1 VRLLF
6 VSHYNY
12 YRNFETLI
20 RALPIIKHK
29 ISDLQGKKVSLALT
43 TDIRRGAVYGGYDAT
58 AASDLIDELG
68 VRDDIAM
75 LGSVDYAKLHHVYRA
90 CDLFISPSYAESF
103 GHAPL
108 EAMASGAPVVV
119 SNLDV
124 HREICGDAALYF
136 DTFNE
141 KDLAEKCVAVLS
153 NHDLRAELIERGLE
167 RSKRFSWD
175 AHVDRL
181 IELIERCSA
190 LSPHKDG

>member
-1 VRLLF
+1 
-6 VSHYNY
+6 
-12 YRNFETLI
+12 
-20 RALPIIKHK
+20 
-29 ISDLQGKKVSLALT
+29 
-43 TDIRRGAVYGGYDAT
+43 
-58 AASDLIDELG
+58 
-68 VRDDIAM
+68 
-75 LGSVDYAKLHHVYRA
+75 
-90 CDLFISPSYAESF
+90 
-103 GHAPL
+103 
-108 EAMASGAPVVV
+108 MASGAPVVV
-119 SNLDV
+119 SNLEV

-136 DTFNE
+136 DTFSE